1 MKIEIEK
8 VIVELIQKSL
18 NLPNNYG
25 YDKQGNAIPCVII
38 KSQNIK
44 LFTTPKIQ
52 VTVSTLSN
60 QIYSGRCEEVQI
72 LDEAGQPQFVER
84 IDLNEHRLMQV
95 DIYSRN
101 NEASQRYWEVQ
112 ACLSSTLSQQLQE
125 KYNFKIANISRS
137 INLSGLDGG
146 SDINRYTIRFDC
158 LSWSQKINPID
169 YFDKFET
176 TVNTEKQGEIID
188 IKINK

>member
-8 VIVELIQKSL
+8 IIVELIQKSL
-18 NLPNNYG
+18 NLPDNWG
-25 YDKQGNAIPCVII
+25 YDNQGNAIPCVLI

-44 LFTTPKIQ
+44 LFNTPRIQ
-52 VTVSTLSN
+52 ITVSTLSN
-60 QIYSGRCEEVQI
+60 QIFSNRKEEVQI
-72 LDEAGQPQFVER
+72 LDEAGQEQYVER
-84 IDLNEHRLMQV
+84 IDLNEHRLMQIDV
-95 DIYSRN
+95 YSRN
-101 NEASQRYWEVQ
+101 NEARQRYWEIQ
-112 ACLSSTLSQQLQE
+112 ACLSSTLAEQLQE
-125 KYNFKIANISRS
+125 KYCFRIGKISRS
-137 INLSGLDGG
+137 VNLSGLDGG

-158 LSWSQKINPID
+158 LSWSQKITPID

>member
-8 VIVELIQKSL
+8 IIVELIQKSL
-18 NLPNNYG
+18 NLPDNYG
-25 YDKQGNAIPCVII
+25 FDNQGNAIPCVLI

-44 LFTTPKIQ
+44 LFTTPKLQI
-52 VTVSTLSN
+52 TVSTLSN
-60 QIYSGRCEEVQI
+60 QIFSNRKEEVQI
-72 LDEAGQPQFVER
+72 RDDAGQIQFVER

-95 DIYSRN
+95 DVYSRN
-101 NEASQRYWEVQ
+101 NEARQRYWEVQ
-112 ACLSSTLSQQLQE
+112 ACLSSTLAEQLQE
-125 KYNFKIANISRS
+125 KYCFRIANISRS

-146 SDINRYTIRFDC
+146 SDINRFTIRFDC

-176 TVNTEKQGEIID
+176 TVNTEKQGKIID